1 MVYTGRVETTQGI
14 KNCSRSGYHMNNRE
28 RLLKVMHWE
37 LPDCVPVC
45 PDISNMVP
53 ARLTGKPF
61 WDIYLYQ
68 DPPLWK
74 AYIDAVKY
82 FNIDGGFELYEFG
95 DLFEDEEDK
104 REIRIVSRDENRII
118 TQDFSEKT
126 GEWSRFVVV
135 HTKDN
140 PPATDILPVQ
150 VGLNPV
156 PHTWEDIKGV
166 KEWPTGMELWKLIR
180 KEMGDY
186 GIVGMPS
193 GVETLILKRPENIYE
208 YYDNPHKYYE
218 IGDRMIEKME
228 KRIKIIS
235 ALEEK
240 PDFLFCGASGSL
252 VFQSP
257 DIFRELVLPA
267 LKRVTELAADIGI
280 PTHVHSCGPETEL
293 VKIAAEETSLTIID
307 PLEIPPMGDC
317 NLAELKRL
325 YGDKIILKGNLHT
338 TSVMLKGSKA
348 KVIEA
353 SKRAID
359 DAANGGGFILSTGDQ
374 CGRDT
379 PDENIFAMVET
390 ARTYGRY

>member
-1 MVYTGRVETTQGI
+1 MSI
-14 KNCSRSGYHMNNRE
+14 SNRE
-28 RLLKVMHWE
+28 RILKVLHHE

-53 ARLTGKPF
+53 ARMTGKPF

-74 AYIDAVKY
+74 AYIDAVKF

-95 DLFEDEEDK
+95 DLFNDEDFHTEK
-104 REIRIVSRDENRII
+104 RIVLQNKDRIV
-118 TQDFSEKT
+118 TQDYCEST
-126 GEWSRFVVV
+126 DSWSKFVVV

-140 PPATDILPVQ
+140 PPATDILPEII
-150 VGLNPV
+150 GLKPV
-156 PHTWEDIKGV
+156 PKHWEQLTNV
-166 KEWPTGMELWKLIR
+166 KEWPKGMELWKMIKR
-180 KEMGDY
+180 EMGQY

-208 YYDNPHKYYE
+208 YYENPEKYFN
-218 IGDRMIEKME
+218 IRDKMISKME
-228 KRIKIIS
+228 KRLKIIS
-235 ALEEK
+235 ELEEK

-257 DIFRELVLPA
+257 DIFRELILPA
-267 LKRVTELAADIGI
+267 LKRVTELAAEIGI

-293 VKIAAEETSLTIID
+293 VKIAAEETKLTIID
-307 PLEIPPMGDC
+307 PLETHPMGDC
-317 NLAELKRL
+317 NLAYLKKQ
-325 YGDKIILKGNLHT
+325 YGNRIILKGNLHT
-338 TSVMLKGSKA
+338 TNIMLNGSREE
-348 KVIEA
+348 VILA
-353 SKRAID
+353 SKKAID
-359 DAANGGGFILSTGDQ
+359 EAGNNGGFILSTGDQ

-390 ARTYGRY
+390 ARSYGKY

>member
-1 MVYTGRVETTQGI
+1 
-14 KNCSRSGYHMNNRE
+14 
-28 RLLKVMHWE
+28 LKVLHRE

-45 PDISNMVP
+45 PDISNMIP

-68 DPPLWK
+68 NPPLWK

-82 FNIDGGFELYEFG
+82 FDIDGGFEVYEFG
-95 DLFEDEEDK
+95 DLFEDEEKQWEKKIIFRD
-104 REIRIVSRDENRII
+104 ETRIV
-118 TQDFSEKT
+118 TQDFYEKT
-126 GEWSRFVVV
+126 GEWSRFIVV

-140 PPATDILPVQ
+140 PPATDILPELI
-150 VGLNPV
+150 GLNPV
-156 PHTWEDIKGV
+156 PDTWEDVTNV
-166 KEWPTGMELWKLIR
+166 KEWPKGMELWKIIK
-180 KEMGDY
+180 KEMGEY

-208 YYDNPHKYYE
+208 FFENPQKYYE
-218 IGDRMIEKME
+218 IRDKMIEKME
-228 KRIKIIS
+228 RRIKIIA
-235 ALEEK
+235 ALEDK

-257 DIFRELVLPA
+257 DIFRELALPA
-267 LKRVTELAADIGI
+267 LKRVTELAAELGI

-293 VKIAAEETSLTIID
+293 VKMAAEETKLTIID

-338 TSVMLKGSKA
+338 TDIMLNGSKA
-348 KVIEA
+348 DVTEA

-359 DAANGGGFILSTGDQ
+359 DAAIGGGFVLSTGDQ

-379 PDENIFAMVET
+379 PDDNIFAMVET
-390 ARTYGRY
+390 ARTYGKY

>member
-1 MVYTGRVETTQGI
+1 MSI
-14 KNCSRSGYHMNNRE
+14 SNRE
-28 RLLKVMHWE
+28 RILKVLHHE

-53 ARLTGKPF
+53 ARMTGKPF

-74 AYIDAVKY
+74 AYIDAVKF

-95 DLFEDEEDK
+95 DLFNDEDFHTEK
-104 REIRIVSRDENRII
+104 RIVLQNKDRIV
-118 TQDFSEKT
+118 TQDYCEST
-126 GEWSRFVVV
+126 DSWSKFVVV

-140 PPATDILPVQ
+140 PPATDILPEII
-150 VGLNPV
+150 GLNPV
-156 PHTWEDIKGV
+156 PKHWEPLTNV
-166 KEWPTGMELWKLIR
+166 KKWPKGMELWKMIKR
-180 KEMGDY
+180 EMGEY

-208 YYDNPHKYYE
+208 YYENPEKYFN
-218 IGDRMIEKME
+218 IRDKMITKME
-228 KRIKIIS
+228 NRLKIIS
-235 ALEEK
+235 KLEEK

-257 DIFRELVLPA
+257 DIFRELILPA
-267 LKRVTELAADIGI
+267 LKRVTELAAEIGI

-293 VKIAAEETSLTIID
+293 VKIAAEETKLTIID
-307 PLEIPPMGDC
+307 PLEIHPMGDC
-317 NLAELKRL
+317 NLADLKKQ
-325 YGDKIILKGNLHT
+325 YGNRIILKGNLHT
-338 TSVMLKGSKA
+338 TNIMLNGSREE
-348 KVIEA
+348 VILA
-353 SKRAID
+353 SKKAID
-359 DAANGGGFILSTGDQ
+359 EAGNNGGFILSTGDQ

-390 ARTYGRY
+390 ARSYGKY

>member
-1 MVYTGRVETTQGI
+1 MKI
-14 KNCSRSGYHMNNRE
+14 MHRE
-28 RLLKVMHWE
+28 LS
-37 LPDCVPVC
+37 DCVPVC

-74 AYIDAVKY
+74 AYLDAVKY

-95 DLFEDEEDK
+95 DLFNDEENKWERKVVFRDK
-104 REIRIVSRDENRII
+104 DRII
-118 TQDFSEKT
+118 TQDFIENT
-126 GEWSRFVVV
+126 GEWSSFVVV

-156 PHTWEDIKGV
+156 PDSWEDITGV
-166 KEWPTGMELWKLIR
+166 KEWPAGMELWKLMR
-180 KEMGDY
+180 KEMGEY

-208 YYDNPHKYYE
+208 YYDNPQKYYD
-218 IGDRMIEKME
+218 IRDRMIEKMG
-228 KRIKIIS
+228 KRMKIIS

-267 LKRVTELAADIGI
+267 LKRVTKLAADIGI

-293 VKIAAEETSLTIID
+293 VKIAAEETKLTIID

-338 TSVMLKGSKA
+338 TSVMLKGSK
-348 KVIEA
+348 KDVVEA

-359 DAANGGGFILSTGDQ
+359 DAARGGGFILSTGDQ

-390 ARTYGRY
+390 ARTYGKY